1 MSSTVDELMGDDWNR
16 THPYDAEVL
25 CECGE
30 AWTIRCIDGRPQEN
44 GSLRCD
50 VCGEE
55 GEVQ

>member
-1 MSSTVDELMGDDWNR
+1 MSTTVDELMRDDWDR
-16 THPYDAEVL
+16 THPYDAEVI

-30 AWTIRCIDGRPQEN
+30 AWTIRCIDGEPLE
-44 GSLRCD
+44 SDVLRCN